1 MKRDSA
7 NHIGRGSAS
16 GSPAGGNGAV
26 QKRCLKPQ
34 MKTRNSRP
42 DVAFDVWRPR
52 WGRLQ
57 ERAFYAFVDGLGEA
71 TGEQIARYCW
81 DDRPTE
87 RQRYS
92 QRRACRSIGARPVR
106 REGRVWIWRLANK

>member
-1 MKRDSA
+1 
-7 NHIGRGSAS
+7 
-16 GSPAGGNGAV
+16 
-26 QKRCLKPQ
+26 

-81 DDRPTE
+81 DGRPTE
-87 RQRYS
+87 RQLYS

-106 REGRVWIWRLANK
+106 REGWVWVWRLSNK